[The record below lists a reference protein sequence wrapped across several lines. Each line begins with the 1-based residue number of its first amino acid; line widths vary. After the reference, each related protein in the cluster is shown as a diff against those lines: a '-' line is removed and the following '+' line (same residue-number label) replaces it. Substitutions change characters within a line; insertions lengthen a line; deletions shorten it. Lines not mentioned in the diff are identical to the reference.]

1 MFVTV
6 VVVHDRT
13 NPINSTAVLL
23 EPLWARSTHVVTFR
37 MVTVERFG
45 HGVLLWRSNCTENLS
60 SRKYRVAINNTAGG
74 YRRVTWV
81 ERLVEISREETA
93 KRAKLF
99 LPGEGQTLIS
109 GELF

>member
-1 MFVTV
+1 
-6 VVVHDRT
+6 
-13 NPINSTAVLL
+13 
-23 EPLWARSTHVVTFR
+23 
-37 MVTVERFG
+37 
-45 HGVLLWRSNCTENLS
+45 
-60 SRKYRVAINNTAGG
+60 VAINNTAGG

-109 GELF
+109 ENFFEQGMRTNKSRSADVPRRVRREQIAKSYRIHCHLGD